1 VGSILKYRSSG
12 ESVQTLSGQFVDFDP
27 AIHRDGFL
35 LADCS
40 GQSQYFF
47 EENTVV
53 GQFSFSKVEPYCI
66 SEDSYLITAEH
77 FLNELR
83 ERQLGKAVLSRIEK
97 VNLESV
103 NLQKWIF
110 DYFDLLES
118 TYPKAFVYLFSDE
131 RLGTWIGATPEL
143 LLTAEN
149 GQAQTMSL
157 AGTLKK
163 DNQQEWTAKE
173 YSEQAM
179 VTQFIV
185 DTLSA
190 AGIHSPHLKGPY
202 TNQAGPVCH
211 LRTDIAFPLRSSDAI
226 KLVGNLHPTPAV
238 SGLPRMEALQLIA
251 KYEAHERLFYT
262 GFLGR
267 ISPEKTELFVNLRC
281 AQLVEGAIYL
291 YLGGGFTVDSVPS
304 HEWQETVNKS
314 KTLRAVIEQL

>member
-1 VGSILKYRSSG
+1 MGSILKYRSPG
-12 ESVQTLSGQFVDFDP
+12 EGVQTLFGQFVDFDP
-27 AIHRDGFL
+27 AIHHDGFL
-35 LADCS
+35 LVDCT

-47 EENTVV
+47 EENAVE
-53 GQFSFSKVEPYCI
+53 GQFSFSKVQPICV
-66 SEDSYLITAEH
+66 SEENYLITAEH
-77 FLNELR
+77 FLDELR

-97 VNLESV
+97 VTLGSV
-103 NLQKWIF
+103 NLQKRIF

-163 DNQQEWTAKE
+163 DNQQEWTVKE

-190 AGIHSPHLKGPY
+190 AGIYSPQLNGPY
-202 TNQAGPVCH
+202 TMHAGPVCH
-211 LRTDIAFPLRSSDAI
+211 LRTDITFPLRSSDAI
-226 KLVGNLHPTPAV
+226 ALAGDLHPTPAV
-238 SGLPRMEALQLIA
+238 SGLPRKEALQLIE